1 MKHHTVLFLPLM
13 ALLGITCSPPP
24 GVETPPPSEI
34 ERQMDLANSFA
45 QGGDFRRAIHLY
57 SMIADDVPETV
68 WGATATHRT
77 ALLLSSP
84 RNHSRND
91 SLALLWFRS
100 TIARTRSAD
109 ERLQAEVSIS
119 LLDRLQV
126 RVRDARRQRAIVDSL
141 QTALRR
147 QSGMILSQTRRL
159 QDMEREVVTAQTE
172 LKRLKEV
179 DVTLS
184 RSRQIR

>member
-1 MKHHTVLFLPLM
+1 MKHQGMLLLLILALP
-13 ALLGITCSPPP
+13 GVTCSPPP
-24 GVETPPPSEI
+24 GVETSPPSEI
-34 ERQMDLANSFA
+34 ERQMGLADSFA
-45 QGGDFRRAIHLY
+45 QGNDFRRAIHLY
-57 SMIADDVPETV
+57 SIIADNAPETV

-84 RNHSRND
+84 RNPSRND

-109 ERLQAEVSIS
+109 ERLQAEVSIA

-147 QSGMILSQTRRL
+147 QSGTILSQTRRL